1 MAEEDTWESRENL
14 ENAKELVEEF
24 KKEYGKETKEV
35 QWQEE
40 KEDKKVFLREL
51 LERFTAK
58 MLWGWSNKEYE
69 RQREKRYEENWRW
82 WKNSLEQGNLKRR
95 LYYETTKKE
104 TISCTFINL
113 MGNIQEYNVGKI

>member
-104 TISCTFINL
+104 TVFHIFINL

>member
-69 RQREKRYEENWRW
+69 RQREKR
-82 WKNSLEQGNLKRR
+82 
-95 LYYETTKKE
+95 
-104 TISCTFINL
+104 
-113 MGNIQEYNVGKI
+113 